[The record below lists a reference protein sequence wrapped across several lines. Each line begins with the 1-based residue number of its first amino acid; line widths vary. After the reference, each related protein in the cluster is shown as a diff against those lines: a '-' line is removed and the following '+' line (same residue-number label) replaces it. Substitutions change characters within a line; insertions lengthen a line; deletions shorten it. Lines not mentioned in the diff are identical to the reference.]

1 MEETQYEKESYTKE
15 DLKVLLLTEFKNFKE
30 KERLEEIVD
39 TILENN
45 KLLYK
50 NCSQRT
56 FLISGNKIIKEKIQ
70 TEFDNIS
77 YKHSKNHYT
86 NIY

>member
-1 MEETQYEKESYTKE
+1 MEEPQYEKESYSKE
-15 DLKVLLLTEFKNFKE
+15 DLKVFLLKEFKKFE
-30 KERLEEIVD
+30 ETERLEEIID

-45 KLLYK
+45 KSLYK
-50 NCSQRT
+50 NCSQRA

-70 TEFDNIS
+70 TELDNIS